1 MEKMGGRKGLIIVA
15 VVVGRLVVDRIDI
28 GVVDGVRCVIE
39 TGDVE
44 AGGHL
49 EG

>member
-1 MEKMGGRKGLIIVA
+1 MEKMGGRKGLMI

-28 GVVDGVRCVIE
+28 GVVDGVRCVME